1 MAETGAPAAA
11 AETPGVSVPASV
23 DKDRRERASGRGLGG
38 GVWAGG
44 AYALGMPAAYP
55 LLVRPVL
62 LQKVWGGRALER
74 VCKALPN
81 PAARYG
87 ESWEVADLDATSA
100 SGAGGG
106 AVKSI
111 VTNGPLAGRP
121 LREALAA
128 FSPGG
133 SAHPFPLLIKY
144 LDAAENLSV
153 QVHPSPAMARADA
166 RAHLKTESWYVV
178 EARPGAMLYIGLR
191 EGVTR
196 NALAAAVESGESARV
211 VALLRE
217 VPAVVGQCHTLPSG
231 IVHALGAGVVVAEV
245 QTPSDTTYRL
255 FDWGRAG
262 RAMHVQ
268 EALRAAFDDR
278 GEIIVRSAPCAG
290 PMAEGELCERLA
302 ETPYYIIDE
311 TRPRDGDEVTIGFP
325 CLCTGQTAERGFV
338 LMTIA
343 GEGTLAAS
351 DESFGPLPLHAGT
364 TVLVPAACARHAAL
378 RAGRGLRVLRIG
390 IPA

>member
-1 MAETGAPAAA
+1 
-11 AETPGVSVPASV
+11 
-23 DKDRRERASGRGLGG
+23 
-38 GVWAGG
+38 
-44 AYALGMPAAYP
+44 MPAAYP
-55 LLVRPVL
+55 LLLQPVL
-62 LQKVWGGRALER
+62 LEKVWGGRALGR
-74 VCKALPN
+74 LGKSLPD
-81 PAARYG
+81 PAARCG
-87 ESWEVADLDATSA
+87 ESWEVADLDATSS

-111 VTNGPLAGRP
+111 VANGPLAGKP
-121 LREALAA
+121 MREALAA
-128 FSPGG
+128 FAPAAG
-133 SAHPFPLLIKY
+133 ARPFPLLIKY

-153 QVHPSPAMARADA
+153 QVHPSPAMAKADD
-166 RAHLKTESWYVV
+166 RAHLKTESWYIV
-178 EARPGAMLYIGLR
+178 EARPGAKLYIGLR
-191 EGVTR
+191 EGVKPA
-196 NALAAAVESGESARV
+196 ALAAAVESGDAARV

-262 RAMHVQ
+262 RAMHVR

-278 GEIIVRSAPCAG
+278 GEATVRLAPCAG

-302 ETPYYIIDE
+302 ETPFYLIDE
-311 TRPRDGDEVTIGFP
+311 TRPRDGDEVSIGFP
-325 CLCTGQTAERGFV
+325 CLCTGQAAERGFV

-351 DESFGPLPLHAGT
+351 DESFEALPLSAGVS
-364 TVLVPAACARHAAL
+364 VLVPAACARHAML